1 MVEKKA
7 YGKINLGLDIIGRR
21 EDGYHLVRMI
31 MQSVDIFDI
40 LTFEKAEPEGEIS
53 ITATNDPSL
62 SLGEDNLIYKA
73 CRLLM
78 DSYGIKEGVKVEL
91 TKNIPIA
98 AGMAGGSSDCAAAL
112 EGMNELFGLGLS
124 SEKLREIGVTL
135 GADVPYCIMGGPAVS
150 EGIGE
155 VLTRL
160 PELPE
165 ATFLI
170 AKPVFGISTKEAYG
184 AFDSIPS
191 ENVVHPDIDGMAE
204 AIRKGD
210 LSGVTDRLGNV
221 LEQASISAHPEI
233 EEIKKI
239 MIENGAENALMSG
252 SGPTVF
258 GIFRDSEPGKGY
270 EKAWKAL
277 EVLKDD
283 YISELFVVGAAPLK
297 N

>member
-1 MVEKKA
+1 
-7 YGKINLGLDIIGRR
+7 
-21 EDGYHLVRMI
+21 MI

-135 GADVPYCIMGGPAVS
+135 GADVPYCIMGGTAVS

-221 LEQASISAHPEI
+221 LEQASIPAHPEI

-258 GIFRDSEPGKGY
+258 GIFRDSEQGKGY

>member
-98 AGMAGGSSDCAAAL
+98 AGMAGGSSDCVAAL

-124 SEKLREIGVTL
+124 SEKLREI
-135 GADVPYCIMGGPAVS
+135 
-150 EGIGE
+150 
-155 VLTRL
+155 
-160 PELPE
+160 
-165 ATFLI
+165 
-170 AKPVFGISTKEAYG
+170 
-184 AFDSIPS
+184 SIPP
-191 ENVVHPDIDGMAE
+191 NQRA
-204 AIRKGD
+204 AD
-210 LSGVTDRLGNV
+210 LLANGIYDRV
-221 LEQASISAHPEI
+221 LA
-233 EEIKKI
+233 
-239 MIENGAENALMSG
+239 
-252 SGPTVF
+252 F
-258 GIFRDSEPGKGY
+258 
-270 EKAWKAL
+270 
-277 EVLKDD
+277 
-283 YISELFVVGAAPLK
+283 
-297 N
+297 